1 MARVWQSKWCSN
13 MASEAE
19 RDPGNGARPSTSGT
33 IIKLK
38 IPGGTEVE
46 INDVWASRILVTAIS
61 GSTVYLI
68 QGFVTFFLENP
79 ELVMDTV
86 QLALKTW
93 GQVVDV
99 IVGSLIIELDCGSQK
114 KFLKF
119 QKDFEDGKVKDAMEK
134 EFSEIG
140 YNAKL
145 ELKLMKETSKV
156 ANIKNS

>member
-1 MARVWQSKWCSN
+1 

-33 IIKLK
+33 IIKVK

-61 GSTVYLI
+61 GSTVYLV

-99 IVGSLIIELDCGSQK
+99 IVGSLIIDLDCGSQK

-145 ELKLMKETSKV
+145 ELKLMKETPKV
-156 ANIKNS
+156 ANIKNR

>member
-1 MARVWQSKWCSN
+1 

-33 IIKLK
+33 IIKVK

-99 IVGSLIIELDCGSQK
+99 IVGSLIIDLDCGSQK

-156 ANIKNS
+156 ANIKNR

>member
-1 MARVWQSKWCSN
+1 

-99 IVGSLIIELDCGSQK
+99 IVGSLIIDLDCGSQK

>member
-1 MARVWQSKWCSN
+1 

-46 INDVWASRILVTAIS
+46 INDVWVSRILVTAIS

-99 IVGSLIIELDCGSQK
+99 IVGSLIIDLDCGSQK

-134 EFSEIG
+134 EFRKIG

>member
-1 MARVWQSKWCSN
+1 

-99 IVGSLIIELDCGSQK
+99 IVGSLIIDLDCGSQK

-145 ELKLMKETSKV
+145 ELKLMGETSKV

>member
-1 MARVWQSKWCSN
+1 

-33 IIKLK
+33 IIKVK

-61 GSTVYLI
+61 GSTVYLV

-79 ELVMDTV
+79 ELVMKTV

-99 IVGSLIIELDCGSQK
+99 IVGSLIIDLDCGSQK

-119 QKDFEDGKVKDAMEK
+119 QKDFEDGKVKDAMKK

-145 ELKLMKETSKV
+145 ELKLMKETPKV
-156 ANIKNS
+156 ANIKNR

>member
-1 MARVWQSKWCSN
+1 

-33 IIKLK
+33 IIKVK

-99 IVGSLIIELDCGSQK
+99 IVGSLIIDLDCGSQK